1 MRSFWGLM
9 RAYWFSDK
17 WVEAWTL
24 TLVIGLL
31 TGLSSK
37 ADVWFTVAAAELYTS
52 IAFFH
57 DAANTTP
64 LKTLLTNAGLLVLL
78 VVLKDMGITSTC
90 KFVSAT
96 LHRKWRGWLDSRF
109 NAALLDPNHS
119 HYHAQHGSSGT
130 AAPDNIDQ
138 RVQESIKDMT
148 GGAIGLAMGV
158 FSVFT
163 SLYFVGGA
171 LLANSVEVKGLEFLG
186 SYGSVVLALLAVAL
200 YVPFNTWIAV
210 KIGGMLEW
218 LNIRMQK
225 AEGSYRGELITLLR
239 RSFHVAAS
247 QGEVVQKTIHSRL
260 YLDID
265 RTWSKFNIVNTIYS
279 GFESVYNF
287 VGAKIVAFGPGL
299 VPFIHNGLDLRGYIT
314 GSEQVNALISKCSWF
329 IHVMPSLATLRAN
342 SLRVI
347 ELAQA
352 IENVQHPQEF
362 YQQTGRSDF
371 RYDRQNPV
379 FGLTIQK
386 LELAHQG
393 EDATPFL
400 SAANLRFRRGEWTFL
415 KGESGCG
422 KTSLV
427 KAINGLWPY
436 GRGTIVF
443 PEGVRSFYAAQ
454 EVKLQQVS
462 LKQLVCLPGSE
473 HDYADLQVASA
484 LHKAGLG
491 DFIEHL
497 ADESREGKIWD
508 QVLSGGQKQKLVVAR
523 IVLQQPG
530 LLFLDEATGALDPD
544 GRIAFHQAIKDN
556 CPDATVISIMHEAT
570 PPRSRAGTEFYH
582 SVVAIADGV
591 ATKKPLVPSL
601 PVELTTILTQP
612 TRPAEDKWLRFPR
625 RLKQR

>member
-299 VPFIHNGLDLRGYIT
+299 VPFIHNGLDLKGYIT

-422 KTSLV
+422 KTSLI

-473 HDYADLQVASA
+473 RDYADLQVASA

-570 PPRSRAGTEFYH
+570 PPRSLAGTEFYH